1 MYYAIS
7 KPVTSKSSQSCTTVL
22 FAVETEVSADVGPL
36 QNVALTEECVLTS
49 SRIDHDRVK
58 KSRLQDH
65 PYLSLQSTNGWC
77 DFDVLKMTT

>member
-36 QNVALTEECVLTS
+36 QNVALTEECVLSS

-58 KSRLQDH
+58 KISAARSPLPFTAIH
-65 PYLSLQSTNGWC
+65 EWL
-77 DFDVLKMTT
+77 V